1 MQKPFFSIIVVSLN
15 AGERLKHTV
24 ESILGQSCEDYEVI
38 IKDGGSTDGSLD
50 FLPKDHCSHSTIEKG
65 TIDDELDQEKKR
77 GKPAE
82 QEKIKAADYERIK
95 PAGQEKIKPAEQER
109 IKLITKKDQ
118 GIYDAMNQALEE
130 AVGEYYLFLNCGDY
144 FYDLKVLEKTKR
156 EIERKQDEA
165 KEKKPSIFYGNL
177 FNRKQHSVITSAPQI
192 TDFTLYRNV
201 PCHQVCFY
209 HYSLFLERGYDISY
223 GVRADY
229 EHFLYCV
236 KKERALCHAM
246 DHVVASYEGG
256 GFSETKENRKRSSL
270 EHKQITQIYLK
281 KSACIKYRLILW
293 LTLAP
298 LRSKIAESPRL
309 SAGYNKIKSLLYR

>member
-15 AGERLKHTV
+15 AGERLKNTV

-50 FLPKDHCSHSTIEKG
+50 FLPKNHCSHSTIEKG
-65 TIDDELDQEKKR
+65 TINDELDQEKKR

-82 QEKIKAADYERIK
+82 QEKIKAADY
-95 PAGQEKIKPAEQER
+95 ER

-223 GVRADY
+223 RVRADY

-256 GFSETKENRKRSSL
+256 GFSETKENRKCSSL

-281 KSACIKYRLILW
+281 KSACIKYGLILW

-298 LRSKIAESPRL
+298 LRSKIAESPGL

>member
-77 GKPAE
+77 VKPAE
-82 QEKIKAADYERIK
+82 QEKIKAADY
-95 PAGQEKIKPAEQER
+95 ER

-223 GVRADY
+223 RVRADY

-256 GFSETKENRKRSSL
+256 GFSETKENRKRSSV
-270 EHKQITQIYLK
+270 EHKQITKIYLK

-298 LRSKIAESPRL
+298 LRSKIAESPGL

>member
-65 TIDDELDQEKKR
+65 TIDDELDQEKNR
-77 GKPAE
+77 V
-82 QEKIKAADYERIK
+82 
-95 PAGQEKIKPAEQER
+95 KPAEQER

-156 EIERKQDEA
+156 EIERKQDET

-223 GVRADY
+223 RVRADY
-229 EHFLYCV
+229 EHFLYSV

-281 KSACIKYRLILW
+281 KSGCIKYRLILW

-298 LRSKIAESPRL
+298 LRSKIAESPGL

>member
-15 AGERLKHTV
+15 AGERLNNTV
-24 ESILGQSCEDYEVI
+24 ESILGQSYEDYEVI

-50 FLPKDHCSHSTIEKG
+50 FLSKDHCSHSTIEKG

-77 GKPAE
+77 V
-82 QEKIKAADYERIK
+82 
-95 PAGQEKIKPAEQER
+95 KPAEQER

-156 EIERKQDEA
+156 EVERKQDEA

-223 GVRADY
+223 RVRADY

-236 KKERALCHAM
+236 KKKGAIGYAM

>member
-15 AGERLKHTV
+15 AGERLNNTV
-24 ESILGQSCEDYEVI
+24 ESILGQSYEDYEVI

-77 GKPAE
+77 V
-82 QEKIKAADYERIK
+82 
-95 PAGQEKIKPAEQER
+95 KPAEQER

-156 EIERKQDEA
+156 EVERKQDEA

-223 GVRADY
+223 RVRADY

-236 KKERALCHAM
+236 KKKGAIGYAM

>member
-50 FLPKDHCSHSTIEKG
+50 FLLK
-65 TIDDELDQEKKR
+65 EKKFR
-77 GKPAE
+77 YLRKNEGIGPLLQKKE
-82 QEKIKAADYERIK
+82 DGEVRDNK
-95 PAGQEKIKPAEQER
+95 
-109 IKLITKKDQ
+109 IKLIIKEDQ
-118 GIYDAMNQALEE
+118 GIYEGMNQALEE
-130 AVGEYYLFLNCGDY
+130 AKGEYFLFLNCGDY
-144 FYDLKVLEKTKR
+144 FYDSWVLEKTKKV
-156 EIERKQDEA
+156 IEEKKGE
-165 KEKKPSIFYGNL
+165 KEKVGIFYGNL
-177 FNRKQHSVITSAPQI
+177 FNRKQNSLITSSPKI

-209 HYSLFLERGYDISY
+209 HYSLFYQRGYKLCY
-223 GVRADY
+223 RVRADY

-236 KKERALCHAM
+236 KKKGAIGYAM

-256 GFSETKENRKRSSL
+256 GFSETKENRKYSDK
-270 EHKQITQIYLK
+270 EHKEITKMYLK
-281 KSACIKYRLILW
+281 KSSCIKYRLILW

-298 LRSKIAESPRL
+298 LRSKIAESPGL